1 MREIKKV
8 YFVAYKDKHF
18 YEKNNNVILYLN
30 SNKNS
35 FNNLILNIYNLNRK
49 IIFNKNFTINIK
61 HSNES
66 NTDFIKGYKYTSFIK
81 FKLERINTSFDDL
94 YIIELIYGK
103 NFFYLDLIIKGT
115 NKTSNLVLINNNT
128 WNAYNY
134 YHSLNFDKYTSIY
147 KSRDLKNNKV
157 FQHNYLSTQNECT
170 LLNIFRPNIVTHTD
184 LEYYINEFKIEKNG
198 YCSVDI
204 YSEILFLLFLK
215 KHNIQ
220 YNLILDIEL
229 DNIFKNNDNKFN
241 ELIQQN
247 KLLFIQSHPEYWS
260 FSHLRFI
267 YKFLNYKS
275 NCVINLGGN
284 VSFNK
289 VCLNHQTNQIECH
302 KDNKQYILRHKKEF
316 ISNKCNWKNDKS
328 ALKLIKRPQKIL
340 CNHYSFNSPNK
351 KPYTILNKDH
361 YLFKNIK
368 LVDTIGHINMLGHSN
383 EDGTCGWEMDSDLSK
398 SFQKYVIAKRLDIR
412 KNLGGSMICFDENK
426 NKVFSG
432 GSMIFCGSLLIDEK
446 IEKLVLNVIQNF
458 QDLDSI

>member
-1 MREIKKV
+1 MREINKV
-8 YFVAYKDKHF
+8 NFVAYKGKHF
-18 YEKNNNVILYLN
+18 YKHNDNIILYLN
-30 SNKNS
+30 SKNNT
-35 FNNLILNIYNLNRK
+35 FNNLILNIYNLNRE
-49 IIFNKNFTINIK
+49 IIFNKNFTINIT
-61 HSNES
+61 HSHETD
-66 NTDFIKGYKYTSFIK
+66 TDFIKGYKYHSLIQFQ
-81 FKLERINTSFDDL
+81 LDGINTSFDDL

-103 NFFYLDLIIKGT
+103 SFFYLDLIIKGT

-134 YHSLNFDKYTSIY
+134 YHSLKFNKYTSIY

-184 LEYYINEFKIEKNG
+184 LEYFINEFKIEKNG

-220 YNLILDIEL
+220 YNLILDTEL
-229 DNIFKNNDNKFN
+229 DFIFKNNDIKFN
-241 ELIQQN
+241 ELIKQN

-260 FSHLRFI
+260 FSHLRFL
-267 YKFLNYKS
+267 YKFLNHKS
-275 NCVINLGGN
+275 NSVINLGGN

-289 VCLNHQTNQIECH
+289 VCLNYKTNQIECH

-361 YLFKNIK
+361 YLFKNID
-368 LVDTIGHINMLGHSN
+368 LDGTIGHINMLGHS
-383 EDGTCGWEMDSDLSK
+383 EDDGTCGWEMDCDISK
-398 SFQKYVIAKRLDIR
+398 SFQKYIIAKRLDIR
-412 KNLGGSMICFDENK
+412 KNLGGSMICFDETK
-426 NKVFSG
+426 NKVFSC
-432 GSMIFCGSLLIDEK
+432 GSMIFCGSLLIDDK

-458 QDLDSI
+458 QEQDSI